1 MSEKRII
8 KLYNEYHLG
17 DHIFNFILFNHI
29 KEYIEKNNIFIEYH
43 FEKQYHHQASEFNLS
58 KNVSVLEYIP
68 GDDNG
73 FNLWIGA
80 PEFEENWWHNKE
92 KYSGLDTFY
101 VLFFNEFLQ
110 KQNLPISFE
119 KLEYKDSDIQKRYED
134 IDLKYNGKYSNL
146 DFLIINS
153 TPRSGQYVKD
163 DTKWNDFISKMNSK
177 YNIVTSE
184 KVDGVKC
191 TCDDKLTVKDIQ
203 YISAHSKKIIVISS
217 GVIPA
222 LFNTDTLNNVEII
235 YSFSHIDKYNH
246 PKFVN
251 KENID
256 DLYVLINN
264 EESFQ
269 NIGKFSNL
277 NTMVI
282 LSIFMLIFAVFYNN
296 ILQHFNSFKRYIV
309 RSLKRK
315 V

>member
-17 DHIFNFILFNHI
+17 DQLFNVI
-29 KEYIEKNNIFIEYH
+29 FFNINKNYIEENNIFIEYYC
-43 FEKQYHHQASEFNLS
+43 EKQYHHQVSEFNLS

-68 GDDNG
+68 GNDNG
-73 FNLWIGA
+73 FNLWIGSS
-80 PEFEENWWHNKE
+80 EFEENVYNKKTE
-92 KYSGLDTFY
+92 YIDVFL
-101 VLFFNEFLQ
+101 VHFFNEFIQ
-110 KQNLPISFE
+110 KQNLPILLE
-119 KLEYKDSDIQKRYED
+119 KLEYKDPDIQRRYED
-134 IDLKYNGKYSNL
+134 IDSKYNGKYSNL

-153 TPRSGQYVKD
+153 TPRSGQYIKD
-163 DTKWNDFISKMNSK
+163 DTKWNDFISKMNLK

-184 KVDGVKC
+184 KVEGVKC
-191 TCDDKLTVKDIQ
+191 TCDNKLTVKDIQ
-203 YISAHSKKIIVISS
+203 SISAHSKKIIVISS

-235 YSFSHIDKYNH
+235 YSFSNDDKYNH
-246 PKFVN
+246 PKFIN

-296 ILQHFNSFKRYIV
+296 ILQHFTSFKRYIV